1 MEFKLDKI
9 KGSSDNGKQ
18 NAFLHAIHTNNSF
31 NSLKAR
37 SGVDVDRFIVKFVR
51 AKEMMND
58 KKFTF
63 FTNKKITELASYF
76 FDGNSSDTHQLRILA
91 SYASKRFANECKLAN
106 VTVDPG
112 EEADD
117 VYMHDI
123 IDYANAHPSVR
134 KKFFDD
140 YFLSTGSLCE
150 LDNAVDFI
158 SCGVKYHA
166 TLNQVNMWNIT
177 IPYIMEHYD
186 SAVLYVKH
194 FYPNTINSEVKEYE
208 YDDNIKPESLPP
220 VVPAKTDEHNNADD
234 NGDDDTV
241 TLMPVNSTDEPLVL
255 APIKPVDVTVQSNE
269 KAVDPDYIDLVITD
283 EVSKILPDDVNLDTV
298 RGAVK
303 MFCSIHGNMPIS
315 LFKNTLPKMNVH
327 LKACVPDAYIANA
340 VCMMIGKE
348 L

>member
-1 MEFKLDKI
+1 MTEIIESRDTFMEFKLDKI

-37 SGVDVDRFIVKFVR
+37 SGVDVDRFIVKFVC
-51 AKEMMND
+51 AKEMMNE

-63 FTNKKITELASYF
+63 FTNKKITELAAYF
-76 FDGNSSDTHQLRILA
+76 FGGNSSDTHQLRILA
-91 SYASKRFANECKLAN
+91 SYAGKRFANEGKLAN
-106 VTVDPG
+106 VTVDKG
-112 EEADD
+112 EEAED

-123 IDYANAHPSVR
+123 IDYANNHPTVR

-140 YFLSTGSLCE
+140 YFQSTGSLCE
-150 LDNAVDFI
+150 LDNVVDFI
-158 SCGVKYHA
+158 SCGIKYHA

-194 FYPNTINSEVKEYE
+194 FYPGVLDSEVKEYE
-208 YDDNIKPESLPP
+208 YDDDIKPEALPDISLAKS
-220 VVPAKTDEHNNADD
+220 VVEHSAKVTTKSV
-234 NGDDDTV
+234 DTAV
-241 TLMPVNSTDEPLVL
+241 PST
-255 APIKPVDVTVQSNE
+255 NE
-269 KAVDPDYIDLVITD
+269 KAVDPEYIDLVITD
-283 EVSKILPDDVNLDTV
+283 EVSKILPSDVNLDTV

-303 MFCSIHGNMPIS
+303 MFCSIYGNMS
-315 LFKNTLPKMNVH
+315 AHVFKSTLPKMNIH

-340 VCMMIGKE
+340 VCTMIEKE